1 MKRNAV
7 EKGLDITLAA
17 CGIFFLAM
25 GVTDL
30 GKDLFGVL
38 LGFGTALPLALVYTW
53 RKVREARGKPVGI
66 RAGDLALFC
75 VALFFLVMGVS
86 GFASNRDTILTGLSV
101 GVPLGAIYLWRRIR
115 EYREAEARAE
125 EKATAPTKAEPEQ
138 AMTVCPHCGAPA
150 KGSVCPYCGLSKES

>member
-1 MKRNAV
+1 MKRNPV
-7 EKGLDITLAA
+7 EKGLDIILAA

-53 RKVREARGKPVGI
+53 RKVRESRGKPVGI
-66 RAGDLALFC
+66 RAGNLVLFC
-75 VALFFLVMGVS
+75 AALFFLVMGVS

-101 GVPLGAIYLWRRIR
+101 GVPLGAIYL
-115 EYREAEARAE
+115 EYREAEARE
-125 EKATAPTKAEPEQ
+125 EEAAAAPTKAEPEQ
-138 AMTVCPHCGAPA
+138 PMTICPHCGAPA
-150 KGSVCPYCGLSKES
+150 KGSVCPYCGLSKKQ